1 MIVRVSVVLNMTIV
15 NSNSGY
21 SYSMYYI
28 IHDCCD
34 CHWLGL
40 LNHVISKYVLLST
53 FTEKEK
59 KIKVIFSLDM
69 SILFVH
75 TFLTARRK
83 FFFSWR
89 KSHSFPIQGFH
100 RLLMKQPTSRTEPL
114 EPTSSHM

>member
-1 MIVRVSVVLNMTIV
+1 MIVRVSVVLNMTVV

-40 LNHVISKYVLLST
+40 LNRVISKYVLLST

-59 KIKVIFSLDM
+59 KQEKLS
-69 SILFVH
+69 
-75 TFLTARRK
+75 FL
-83 FFFSWR
+83 
-89 KSHSFPIQGFH
+89 
-100 RLLMKQPTSRTEPL
+100 
-114 EPTSSHM
+114 

>member
-1 MIVRVSVVLNMTIV
+1 MIVRVSVVLNMTVV

-40 LNHVISKYVLLST
+40 LNRVISKYVLLT
-53 FTEKEK
+53 KYLYRKRK
-59 KIKVIFSLDM
+59 KKRKVIFSLDM

-83 FFFSWR
+83 FFSWR
-89 KSHSFPIQGFH
+89 KSYSFPIQGFH
-100 RLLMKQPTSRTEPL
+100 RLLMK
-114 EPTSSHM
+114 

>member
-1 MIVRVSVVLNMTIV
+1 MIVRVGVVLNITVV
-15 NSNSGY
+15 NSNSG
-21 SYSMYYI
+21 YYI

-40 LNHVISKYVLLST
+40 LNRVISKYVLLST

-59 KIKVIFSLDM
+59 KRKVIFSLDM

-75 TFLTARRK
+75 TFLTARGK
-83 FFFSWR
+83 FFSRR